1 MFHEMYR
8 YNQPASCRGRIWTD
22 AQVPA
27 DLRPGAP
34 AGLPPSAAATLDGFF
49 QRGCDLPCFP
59 RARHRSPSHKENQGS
74 GLPRP
79 PGLYSSQQHEA
90 TLDKHSSHGGNE
102 VRIRL
107 RSGLHQ
113 AAQNGPNWKSCHVA
127 SRWEPNTNWSVLGGS
142 ARSSERSLS
151 LRQVLGE
158 HGCIQT
164 APGEG

>member
-1 MFHEMYR
+1 MR
-8 YNQPASCRGRIWTD
+8 CIVTISQRPAED
-22 AQVPA
+22 
-27 DLRPGAP
+27 
-34 AGLPPSAAATLDGFF
+34 
-49 QRGCDLPCFP
+49 
-59 RARHRSPSHKENQGS
+59 GS
-74 GLPRP
+74 GLTLRSQLICVLEP
-79 PGLYSSQQHEA
+79 PLASLRLLQRRSTGFSSVAAICRVSPERDIGHPATRKTKDQDFQDLQGYSSQQHEA